1 MKLQVRLGLACTW
14 AAAVLSTATADPYLA
29 PRVTFQDLRLPQKLC
44 SHPLYC
50 DGPILRRIQLGGV
63 FASDKTFVDM
73 PTRKPVRAVVDAF
86 NQLSANATRD
96 DLAKFVSD
104 NFYPAGSDIKLVEL
118 DDWTDDPPFLRG
130 VTDPVLRGYG
140 MALHNQWKGLARQ
153 RNTDFLCDGCE
164 TSLLPVKHTFI
175 VGGANTTR
183 EPRYWDTY
191 YIVLGLLKS
200 GLNGTARG
208 MLQNLL
214 DLVDLYGFVPTGGR
228 IYFTDRSEPPLLAL
242 MVKAYYE
249 ATQDLDFVVRA
260 LPLLKAEHKYW
271 DIYRS
276 VNITYTRSTGNVSLS
291 SLGRRQSDQFQTVT
305 SKTTMFGPSLFQTA
319 SEGSSNEGFMRPES
333 YSDDY
338 TTFKTQFAAANLFS
352 TAIPTDNLYAATEA
366 GTVPGVQYAS
376 MDTANAGPS
385 LFSTAFRRRDVAIP
399 GSNPF
404 AAFTKNQLK
413 VLGSININSTVA
425 VNLNSIMYQVEVTIA
440 DFIALLNN
448 KTDTAEC
455 TSYRQRAGER
465 RQTLMDLAYNPSTG
479 LFSDFHLASGKQT
492 EIWSVSSMWPYWAFG
507 DSLPAASAQKAM
519 ESIAKLHKRFNGG
532 LPNTLYNSSLN
543 WDYPKVQP
551 PLQHMVVNSVMG
563 LQQNIGLAKRSP
575 PLTTGFEASLVQNSI
590 DAAFC
595 NWYTTGGDVPG
606 VLNQYEGAAAGMTG
620 MNFEFYELGANGDIT
635 TTTSTAGQGDYT
647 WTNGVMVWLLGQFSS
662 QVTTPTC
669 PNIVLNLVRNTTV
682 TPTPTPP
689 PSSTCGGQKKCPANC
704 RCVVRRRPVF

>member
-1 MKLQVRLGLACTW
+1 
-14 AAAVLSTATADPYLA
+14 
-29 PRVTFQDLRLPQKLC
+29 
-44 SHPLYC
+44 
-50 DGPILRRIQLGGV
+50 
-63 FASDKTFVDM
+63 
-73 PTRKPVRAVVDAF
+73 
-86 NQLSANATRD
+86 
-96 DLAKFVSD
+96 
-104 NFYPAGSDIKLVEL
+104 
-118 DDWTDDPPFLRG
+118 
-130 VTDPVLRGYG
+130 
-140 MALHNQWKGLARQ
+140 
-153 RNTDFLCDGCE
+153 
-164 TSLLPVKHTFI
+164 
-175 VGGANTTR
+175 
-183 EPRYWDTY
+183 
-191 YIVLGLLKS
+191 
-200 GLNGTARG
+200 

-214 DLVDLYGFVPTGGR
+214 DLVGLYGFVPTGGR

-242 MVKAYYE
+242 MVKNYYE
-249 ATQDLDFVVRA
+249 ATQDLDFVARA

-271 DIYRS
+271 DTYRS
-276 VNITYTRSTGNVSLS
+276 VNVTYTRTTGNVTMS

-319 SEGSSNEGFMRPES
+319 SDGTGNEGFLRPES
-333 YSDDY
+333 YNDDY

-376 MDTANAGPS
+376 METANAGPS
-385 LFSTAFRRRDVAIP
+385 LFSTSLRRRDVAIP

-404 AAFTKNQLK
+404 AAFTKNELK

-440 DFIALLNN
+440 NFIALLNN

-455 TSYRQRAGER
+455 TGYRQRAGER
-465 RQTLMDLAYNPSTG
+465 RQTLLDLAYNPSTG

-492 EIWSVSSMWPYWAFG
+492 EIWSVNSLWPYWAFG

-519 ESIAKLHKRFNGG
+519 ESISKLHDRFSGG

-563 LQQNIGLAKRSP
+563 LQQNIGIAKRSSP
-575 PLTTGFEASLVQNSI
+575 AATGFEVSLVQNSI
-590 DAAFC
+590 DSAFC

-606 VLNQYEGAAAGMTG
+606 VLNQYEGATAGMAG
-620 MNFEFYELGANGDIT
+620 MNFEFYVLGDNGDIT

-647 WTNGVMVWLLGQFSS
+647 WTNGVMVWLLGQFSR

-669 PNIVLNLVRNTTV
+669 PNIVLNLVRNTTI
-682 TPTPTPP
+682 TPTPSPP
-689 PSSTCGGQKKCPANC
+689 STCGGQKKCSTNC
-704 RCVVRRRPVF
+704 KCIVRRRGVF